1 MSTSVLERD
10 DTKLLDTVHEEVSN
24 IKEANN
30 LTSDQTPKY
39 TPEAWTRQGWA
50 D

>member
-1 MSTSVLERD
+1 MSLSLLERD
-10 DTKLLDTVHEEVSN
+10 DTKLLDTVSEEVSE
-24 IKEANN
+24 IKAANPN
-30 LTSDQTPKY
+30 HSVKY